1 VYSKLLTENIA
12 RNGTRGA
19 DEHRLH
25 GVVTGSASGCR
36 SAIPGAANAALDG
49 KLDQV
54 RFVKDPIFG
63 FEVPTDA
70 PRVPSQVLNPRDTWP
85 DKAAYDEKASDL
97 PGSSSTISSSSRTR
111 LPLKCWRRRQAG

>member
-1 VYSKLLTENIA
+1 MSIQHTRALL
-12 RNGTRGA
+12 
-19 DEHRLH
+19 
-25 GVVTGSASGCR
+25 
-36 SAIPGAANAALDG
+36 NAALDG

-70 PRVPSQVLNPRDTWP
+70 PGVPSQVFEPARHLA
-85 DKAAYDEKASDL
+85 DKAAYDEKASTW

-111 LPLKCWRRRQAG
+111 LPLKCWRRRPSRGRTPALFKGASIVREGSRD